1 MANRSLADALAESAA
16 GPLLARVA
24 LAQQVSR
31 TLADI
36 VSTLA
41 PDFDVNDASACNLR
55 ESVLLLN
62 ARSPAQAAKLRQGIP
77 GMLRRLHQT
86 GAQVT
91 EIRVRV
97 QPARMS
103 YPERAND
110 LPQVSARGESTP
122 VDALASPRP
131 TALPT
136 AVAGLQTLARTLAHD
151 LPDSPLRRAAARL
164 EAAVERIASAASQV
178 PSAGRAPRRK
188 P

>member
-1 MANRSLADALAESAA
+1 MPTRSLADALAESAA

-36 VSTLA
+36 VASLA

-55 ESVLLLN
+55 EGVLLLN
-62 ARSPAQAAKLRQGIP
+62 ARSPAQAAKLRQGVP

-110 LPQVSARGESTP
+110 LPQVSPRGESAP
-122 VDALASPRP
+122 ADSPEPPHP
-131 TALPT
+131 TGLPT
-136 AVAGLQTLARTLAHD
+136 AVAGVKDLAQTLAHA

-164 EAAVERIASAASQV
+164 EAAVKRVARAADPTAPDGQ
-178 PSAGRAPRRK
+178 PPGRKR
-188 P
+188 